1 MSSAEICIRFLNGSD
16 YNDQQIT
23 CNQFS
28 KLEYSDENQTI
39 SNEKQILENFKNGGE
54 LAVQNLQEYFETSNL
69 FSLAKDKLQSYQMM
83 FIKQITLVNQAAVS
97 AGVSAAFANTVNDY
111 FIERMLTATDRD
123 GINLVH
129 REMLEYYLDQIVKSR
144 GSQAYSAEIS
154 EAMQYID
161 RRLHQKVSV
170 KEVSDSVGLSPN
182 YFANTFK
189 NEVGI
194 ALTDYINRRKILVSQ
209 NMLQYSNFSI
219 TEISQY
225 LAFSSESY
233 FIKVF
238 KSVKGI
244 TPKQFKKTLVANG

>member
-1 MSSAEICIRFLNGSD
+1 
-16 YNDQQIT
+16 
-23 CNQFS
+23 
-28 KLEYSDENQTI
+28 
-39 SNEKQILENFKNGGE
+39 
-54 LAVQNLQEYFETSNL
+54 
-69 FSLAKDKLQSYQMM
+69 
-83 FIKQITLVNQAAVS
+83 
-97 AGVSAAFANTVNDY
+97 
-111 FIERMLTATDRD
+111 
-123 GINLVH
+123 
-129 REMLEYYLDQIVKSR
+129 
-144 GSQAYSAEIS
+144 
-154 EAMQYID
+154 MQYID

>member
-1 MSSAEICIRFLNGSD
+1 MCGALNNVICDSLKPGVLLNCSVAP
-16 YNDQQIT
+16 T
-23 CNQFS
+23 MFS
-28 KLEYSDENQTI
+28 
-39 SNEKQILENFKNGGE
+39 LENFKNGGE

-83 FIKQITLVNQAAVS
+83 FIKQITLVNQAAVL
-97 AGVSAAFANTVNDY
+97 AGVSATFANTINDY
-111 FIERMLTATDRD
+111 FIERMLAATDRD

-144 GSQAYSAEIS
+144 GSQGYSAEIS
-154 EAMQYID
+154 KATQYID

-194 ALTDYINRRKILVSQ
+194 SLTDYINRRKILVSQ

-225 LAFSSESY
+225 LAFSSQSY
-233 FIKVF
+233 FIKAF

-244 TPKQFKKTLVANG
+244 TPKQVKKT

>member
-1 MSSAEICIRFLNGSD
+1 MSSAEICLRFLNGSD
-16 YNDQQIT
+16 HNDQQIT

-28 KLEYSDENQTI
+28 KLEYSDENQII
-39 SNEKQILENFKNGGE
+39 SNERQLLEDFKNGGE
-54 LAVQNLQEYFETSNL
+54 LAVQNLQESFEASDL
-69 FSLAKDKLQSYQMM
+69 FSLDKEKLQSYQMA

-97 AGVSAAFANTVNDY
+97 AGLSATFANTVNDY
-111 FIERMLTATDRD
+111 FIERMLAATDRD
-123 GINLVH
+123 GINQVH
-129 REMLEYYLDQIVKSR
+129 REMLEYYLNEIIKSR
-144 GSQAYSAEIS
+144 GSQNYSAEIR
-154 EAMQYID
+154 EAMQFID

-170 KEVSDSVGLSPN
+170 KEVSQSVGLSPN

-194 ALTDYINRRKILVSQ
+194 PLTDYINRRKILVSQ

-238 KSVKGI
+238 KNVKGI
-244 TPKQFKKTLVANG
+244 TPKQFKKTSVAN

>member
-1 MSSAEICIRFLNGSD
+1 MVRYTMCGALNNVICDSLKPGVLLNCSVAP
-16 YNDQQIT
+16 T
-23 CNQFS
+23 MFS
-28 KLEYSDENQTI
+28 
-39 SNEKQILENFKNGGE
+39 LENFKNGGE

-83 FIKQITLVNQAAVS
+83 FIKQITLVNQAAVL
-97 AGVSAAFANTVNDY
+97 AGVSATFANTINDY
-111 FIERMLTATDRD
+111 FIERMLAATDRD

-144 GSQAYSAEIS
+144 GSQGYSAEIS
-154 EAMQYID
+154 KATQYID

-194 ALTDYINRRKILVSQ
+194 SLTDYINRRKILVSQ

-244 TPKQFKKTLVANG
+244 TPKQFKKTLVGNG

>member
-1 MSSAEICIRFLNGSD
+1 MVRYTMCGALNNVICDSLKPGVLLNCSVAP
-16 YNDQQIT
+16 T
-23 CNQFS
+23 MFS
-28 KLEYSDENQTI
+28 
-39 SNEKQILENFKNGGE
+39 LENFKNGGE

-83 FIKQITLVNQAAVS
+83 FIKQITLVNQAAVL
-97 AGVSAAFANTVNDY
+97 AGVSATFANTINDY
-111 FIERMLTATDRD
+111 FIERMLAATDRD

-144 GSQAYSAEIS
+144 GSQGYSAEIS
-154 EAMQYID
+154 KATQYID

-194 ALTDYINRRKILVSQ
+194 SLTDYINRRKILVSQ

-225 LAFSSESY
+225 LAFSSQSY
-233 FIKVF
+233 FIKAF

-244 TPKQFKKTLVANG
+244 TPKQVKKT

>member
-1 MSSAEICIRFLNGSD
+1 MVRYTMCGALNNVICDSLKPGVLLNCSVAPT
-16 YNDQQIT
+16 I
-23 CNQFS
+23 FS
-28 KLEYSDENQTI
+28 
-39 SNEKQILENFKNGGE
+39 LENFKNGGE

-83 FIKQITLVNQAAVS
+83 FIKQKTLVNQAAVL
-97 AGVSAAFANTVNDY
+97 AGVSATFANTINDY
-111 FIERMLTATDRD
+111 FIERMLAATDRD

-144 GSQAYSAEIS
+144 GSQGYSAEIS
-154 EAMQYID
+154 KATQYID

-194 ALTDYINRRKILVSQ
+194 SLTDYINRRKILVSQ

-225 LAFSSESY
+225 LAFSSQSY
-233 FIKVF
+233 FIKAF

-244 TPKQFKKTLVANG
+244 TPKQVKKT

>member
-1 MSSAEICIRFLNGSD
+1 MCGALNNVICDSLKPGVLLNCSVAP
-16 YNDQQIT
+16 T
-23 CNQFS
+23 MFS
-28 KLEYSDENQTI
+28 
-39 SNEKQILENFKNGGE
+39 LENFKNGGE

-83 FIKQITLVNQAAVS
+83 FIKQITLVNQAAVL
-97 AGVSAAFANTVNDY
+97 AGVSATFANTINDY
-111 FIERMLTATDRD
+111 FIERMLAATDRD

-144 GSQAYSAEIS
+144 GSQGYSAEIS
-154 EAMQYID
+154 KATQYID

-194 ALTDYINRRKILVSQ
+194 SLTDDINRRKILVSQ

-225 LAFSSESY
+225 LAFSSQSY
-233 FIKVF
+233 FIKAF

-244 TPKQFKKTLVANG
+244 TPKQVKKT

>member
-1 MSSAEICIRFLNGSD
+1 MVRYTMCGALNNVICDSLKPGVLLNCSVAP
-16 YNDQQIT
+16 T
-23 CNQFS
+23 MFS
-28 KLEYSDENQTI
+28 
-39 SNEKQILENFKNGGE
+39 LENFKNGGE

-83 FIKQITLVNQAAVS
+83 FIKQITLVNQAAVL
-97 AGVSAAFANTVNDY
+97 AGVSATFANTINDY
-111 FIERMLTATDRD
+111 FIERMLAATDRD

-144 GSQAYSAEIS
+144 GSQGYSAEIS

-194 ALTDYINRRKILVSQ
+194 SLTDYINRRKILVSQ

-225 LAFSSESY
+225 LAFSSQSY
-233 FIKVF
+233 FIKAF

-244 TPKQFKKTLVANG
+244 TPKQVKKT

>member
-1 MSSAEICIRFLNGSD
+1 MCGALNNVICDSLKPGVLLNCSVAP
-16 YNDQQIT
+16 T
-23 CNQFS
+23 MFS
-28 KLEYSDENQTI
+28 
-39 SNEKQILENFKNGGE
+39 LENFKNGGE

-83 FIKQITLVNQAAVS
+83 FIKQITLVNQAAVL
-97 AGVSAAFANTVNDY
+97 AGVSATFANTINDY
-111 FIERMLTATDRD
+111 FIERMLAATDRD

-144 GSQAYSAEIS
+144 GSQGYSAEIS
-154 EAMQYID
+154 KATQYID

-194 ALTDYINRRKILVSQ
+194 SLTDYINRRKILVSQ

-219 TEISQY
+219 NEISQY
-225 LAFSSESY
+225 LAFSSQSY
-233 FIKVF
+233 FIKAF

>member
-1 MSSAEICIRFLNGSD
+1 MCGALNNVICDSLKPGVLLNCSVAP
-16 YNDQQIT
+16 T
-23 CNQFS
+23 MFS
-28 KLEYSDENQTI
+28 
-39 SNEKQILENFKNGGE
+39 LENFKNGGE

-69 FSLAKDKLQSYQMM
+69 FSLAKDKSQSYQMM
-83 FIKQITLVNQAAVS
+83 FIKQITLVNQAAVL
-97 AGVSAAFANTVNDY
+97 AGVSATFANTINDY
-111 FIERMLTATDRD
+111 FIERMLAATDRD

-129 REMLEYYLDQIVKSR
+129 REMLEYYLDQIVKRR
-144 GSQAYSAEIS
+144 GSQGYSAEIS
-154 EAMQYID
+154 KATQYID

-194 ALTDYINRRKILVSQ
+194 SLTDYINRRKILVSQ

-225 LAFSSESY
+225 LAFSSQSY
-233 FIKVF
+233 FIKAF

>member
-1 MSSAEICIRFLNGSD
+1 
-16 YNDQQIT
+16 
-23 CNQFS
+23 
-28 KLEYSDENQTI
+28 
-39 SNEKQILENFKNGGE
+39 
-54 LAVQNLQEYFETSNL
+54 
-69 FSLAKDKLQSYQMM
+69 MM

-225 LAFSSESY
+225 LAFSSERY

>member
-1 MSSAEICIRFLNGSD
+1 MVRYTMCGALNNVICDSLKPGVLLNCSVAP
-16 YNDQQIT
+16 T
-23 CNQFS
+23 MFS
-28 KLEYSDENQTI
+28 
-39 SNEKQILENFKNGGE
+39 LENFKNGGE

-83 FIKQITLVNQAAVS
+83 FIKQITLVNQAAVL
-97 AGVSAAFANTVNDY
+97 AGVSATFANTINDY
-111 FIERMLTATDRD
+111 FIERMLAATDRD

-144 GSQAYSAEIS
+144 GSQGYSDEIS
-154 EAMQYID
+154 KATQYID

-194 ALTDYINRRKILVSQ
+194 SLTDYINRRKILVSQ

-225 LAFSSESY
+225 LAFSSQSY
-233 FIKVF
+233 FIKAF

-244 TPKQFKKTLVANG
+244 TPKQVKKT